1 MQVGMLE
8 VGPVGTNCYIL
19 IDENTKSCA
28 VIDPGDEAHL
38 IAASVEKTGC
48 KPCAI
53 LLTHGHYD
61 HVGGVE
67 VLQGKWPN
75 VPVYM
80 NSRDI
85 YEDDERMMQLFPPLK
100 GLTNYDEGDVI
111 RVGDLELQVMATP
124 GHSLGSVTLRCQDV
138 LFCGDTLF
146 AGSCGRTDFPGGSMQ
161 TIMASLKRLGE
172 LEGNLH
178 VCPGHMSTSE
188 LEMERQGTPY
198 LRQAR
203 RES

>member
-19 IDENTKSCA
+19 IDEKTKICA

-53 LLTHGHYD
+53 FLTHGHYD
-61 HVGGVE
+61 HTGGVE
-67 VLQGKWPN
+67 VLQEKWPGI
-75 VPVYM
+75 PTYM
-80 NSRDI
+80 NSRDV
-85 YEDDERMMQLFPPLK
+85 YEGDPRMLQLFPPLK
-100 GLTNYDEGDVI
+100 NLTNYDEGDVI
-111 RVGDLELQVMATP
+111 RVGDLEVEVLATP
-124 GHSLGSVTLRCQDV
+124 GHSLGSVTLRCGEA

-161 TIMASLKRLGE
+161 TILASLKRLGE
-172 LEGNLH
+172 LEGNYQ

-188 LEMERQGTPY
+188 LDWERQSNPY
-198 LRQAR
+198 LQKAMK
-203 RES
+203 

>member
-19 IDENTKSCA
+19 IDEKKKVCA

-38 IAASVEKTGC
+38 IATSVESTGC

-61 HVGGVE
+61 HTSGVE
-67 VLQGKWPN
+67 VLQEKWPN
-75 VPVYM
+75 IPTYM
-80 NSRDI
+80 NHRDV
-85 YEDDERMMQLFPPLK
+85 YTEDARMMQLFPPLK
-100 GLTNYDEGDVI
+100 NLTNYDEGDVI
-111 RVGDLELQVMATP
+111 SVGDLEVEVMATP
-124 GHSLGSVTLRCQDV
+124 GHRLGSVTLRCGEV

-161 TIMASLKRLGE
+161 TIMESLKRLGE
-172 LEGNLH
+172 LEGDYQ

-188 LEMERQGTPY
+188 LSRERMSNPY
-198 LRQAR
+198 LKQAMK
-203 RES
+203 

>member
-8 VGPVGTNCYIL
+8 VGPIGTNCYIL
-19 IDENTKSCA
+19 FDEKKKVCA

-38 IAASVEKTGC
+38 IAASVEKSGC

-61 HVGGVE
+61 HTGGVE
-67 VLQGKWPN
+67 VLQEKWPGI
-75 VPVYM
+75 PTYM
-80 NSRDI
+80 NERDV
-85 YEDDERMMQLFPPLK
+85 YTEDPRMLQLFPPLK
-100 GLTNYDEGDVI
+100 NLTNYDEGDVI
-111 RVGDLELQVMATP
+111 SVGDLKVEVMATP
-124 GHSLGSVTLRCQDV
+124 GHSLGSVTLRCGEA

-161 TIMASLKRLGE
+161 TILESLKRLGE
-172 LEGNLH
+172 LDGNYQ

-188 LEMERQGTPY
+188 LDWERQSNPY
-198 LRQAR
+198 LKQAMK
-203 RES
+203 

>member
-8 VGPVGTNCYIL
+8 VGPIGTNCYIL
-19 IDENTKSCA
+19 IDETKKVCA

-38 IAASVEKTGC
+38 IAASVEKMDC

-53 LLTHGHYD
+53 MLTHGHYD
-61 HVGGVE
+61 HTNGVAE
-67 VLQGKWPN
+67 LQKKWPE

-80 NSRDI
+80 NHRDV
-85 YEDDERMMQLFPPLK
+85 YTEDTRMMQLFPPLE
-100 GLTNYDEGDVI
+100 GLKDYDEGDVI
-111 RVGDLELQVMATP
+111 RVGDLKVEVMATP
-124 GHSLGSVTLRCQDV
+124 GHSLGSVTLRCGDV

-172 LEGNLH
+172 LEGEYQ
-178 VCPGHMSTSE
+178 VCPGHMNTSE
-188 LEMERQGTPY
+188 LSRERMSNPY
-198 LRQAR
+198 MMRAMK
-203 RES
+203 